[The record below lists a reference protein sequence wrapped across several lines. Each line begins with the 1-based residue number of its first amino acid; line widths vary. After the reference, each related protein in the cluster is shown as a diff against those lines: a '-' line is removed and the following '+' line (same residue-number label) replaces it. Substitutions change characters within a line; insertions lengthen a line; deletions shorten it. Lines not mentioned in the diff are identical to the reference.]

1 MDVDADS
8 RWRTVTGRARDREQ
22 CGRTRGVRDA
32 ELWEAEARLDL
43 AGSGSG
49 GLYGDVDVKMATAL
63 EKDLYIEMMLAE
75 SWKEIF
81 GEYNQ
86 LKLFTCMRELL
97 RHEFRQGIVHSEVKD
112 SFSVHITS

>member
-1 MDVDADS
+1 MRDAELWDAEL
-8 RWRTVTGRARDREQ
+8 RFAELWDAE
-22 CGRTRGVRDA
+22 VRDA
-32 ELWEAEARLDL
+32 ELWEAEARPDL

-49 GLYGDVDVKMATAL
+49 GLYADVDVKMATAL

-97 RHEFRQGIVHSEVKD
+97 RHEFRQGAIHSEVRIH
-112 SFSVHITS
+112 FRCI